1 MRENNRL
8 NILMVVVPLVI
19 ALLSVFVVSDVASS
33 VEFHADSIA
42 ALDEKQTTV
51 LELTA
56 ASTAASA
63 AITLLPGDTATPI
76 ADKLAD
82 LSSGFLVVLC
92 AIYLEKY
99 LLTLTGYAAFTFLI
113 PAACLLYAAN
123 VFLKRDGVRAVAKK
137 LLIFGIAIVLV
148 IPVSVR
154 VSNLIE
160 DTYQASIQAT
170 IENAKETT
178 GQVED
183 STEGLDGET
192 DQGFL
197 EGLISKITDGISNV
211 ASGISE
217 KVGGMI
223 NNFIEALAVLLVTS
237 CVIPILVML
246 LFVWLV
252 KITFS
257 VSLPV
262 SYAGAV
268 RGVRGA
274 FGREDRESGQS

>member
-1 MRENNRL
+1 MREKNKL
-8 NILMVVVPLVI
+8 KILMVAVPLII
-19 ALLSVFVVSDVASS
+19 AFFSVFVVSGIASS
-33 VEFHADSIA
+33 TEFHADAIA

-76 ADKLAD
+76 AEKLAD

-99 LLTLTGYAAFTFLI
+99 LLTLTGFASFHFLI
-113 PAACLLYAAN
+113 PISCLLYAVN
-123 VFLKRDGVRAVAKK
+123 VFLGRDGIRAVAKK

-148 IPVSVR
+148 IPVSIQ

-170 IENAKETT
+170 IESAKETT
-178 GQVED
+178 GEVEN
-183 STEGLDGET
+183 STEELTGET
-192 DQGFL
+192 EKGFL
-197 EGLISKITDGISNV
+197 EGLISKITDSISNV

-217 KVGGMI
+217 KVGDMI
-223 NNFIEALAVLLVTS
+223 NSFIEALAVLLVTS
-237 CVIPILVML
+237 CVIPILVIL

-257 VSLPV
+257 ISLPV
-262 SYAGAV
+262 SYAGAF
-268 RGVRGA
+268 RH
-274 FGREDRESGQS
+274 EEKDNTQP

>member
-1 MRENNRL
+1 MRENNRIK
-8 NILMVVVPLVI
+8 ILMVVVPLII
-19 ALLSVFVVSDVASS
+19 AFFSVFVVSGIASS
-33 VEFHADSIA
+33 VEFHADSIT
-42 ALDEKQTTV
+42 ALEEKQTTV

-63 AITLLPGDTATPI
+63 AISLLPGDTATPI
-76 ADKLAD
+76 AEKLAD

-99 LLTLTGYAAFTFLI
+99 LLTLTGFAAFNFLI
-113 PAACLLYAAN
+113 PISCVLYAAN
-123 VFLKRDGVRAVAKK
+123 VFLKRDGIRTIAKK

-148 IPVSVR
+148 IPVSVQ

-160 DTYQASIQAT
+160 DTYQASIEAT

-178 GQVED
+178 GEVEN
-183 STEGLDGET
+183 STEELTGESEK
-192 DQGFL
+192 GFL

-217 KVGGMI
+217 KVGDMI
-223 NNFIEALAVLLVTS
+223 NSFIEALAVLLVTS

-262 SYAGAV
+262 SYTGAV
-268 RGVRGA
+268 KGVRGA
-274 FGREDRESGQS
+274 FRRDDKEDSQS

>member
-1 MRENNRL
+1 MRENSR
-8 NILMVVVPLVI
+8 IKTLMVIVPLII
-19 ALLSVFVVSDVASS
+19 ALFSVFVMSGIASS
-33 VEFHADSIA
+33 AEFHASSIT

-63 AITLLPGDTATPI
+63 APTLLPGDTS
-76 ADKLAD
+76 KLAD

-99 LLTLTGYAAFTFLI
+99 LLTLTGFVSFTFLI
-113 PAACLLYAAN
+113 PISCLLYAAN
-123 VFLKRDGVRAVAKK
+123 VFLNRDAIRAIAKK

-148 IPVSVR
+148 IPVSVK
-154 VSNLIE
+154 VSTLIE
-160 DTYQASIQAT
+160 NTYQASIEAT
-170 IENAKETT
+170 IDSAKQTT
-178 GQVED
+178 EDVEE
-183 STEGLDGET
+183 STEGAAGQD
-192 DQGFL
+192 DAGFL
-197 EGLISKITDGISNV
+197 EGLISKITEGISNV

-217 KVGGMI
+217 KVGDMI
-223 NNFIEALAVLLVTS
+223 NNFIEALAVMLVTS

-252 KITFS
+252 KVTFS

-262 SYAGAV
+262 SYTGAV
-268 RGVRGA
+268 KGVKDA
-274 FGREDRESGQS
+274 FRREDREEP